1 MRALRKP
8 AAMYGITRAASGK
21 GWKVGLKRAG
31 VALDTQFS
39 FALHGGEE
47 AALLCAQA
55 WRDEMVKKHPPP
67 SRRQLAERLISS
79 NKSGIAG
86 VSCQRDPKGKPTGWV
101 AQTRIAGGGKSA
113 RKYFSAAQHGAAE
126 AKLLAIAE
134 RQKQLEQMTGLQ
146 RVHPSEP
153 AIRTAPLRETG
164 PLPERLDP
172 AVMVRTTNSSGVV
185 GVTLHKNAN
194 GQPVRWKVQT
204 FIGDTRRVETF
215 SIKVFGFEGAK
226 ALAIA
231 ARQKHL
237 EMRAQL
243 QCMQKPSAR

>member
-21 GWKVGLKRAG
+21 GWKVGLKRDG

-39 FALHGGEE
+39 FGLHGGEE
-47 AALLCAQA
+47 AALLRAQA

-67 SRRQLAERLISS
+67 PRRKLAERLISS
-79 NKSGIAG
+79 NKTGIAG
-86 VSCQRDPKGKPTGWV
+86 VSCKLDPNGEPMAWI
-101 AQTRIAGGGKSA
+101 AQTRIAHGQSA
-113 RKYFSAAQHGAAE
+113 RKFFSVKRYGAAE

-146 RVHPSEP
+146 RVHPSEA
-153 AIRTAPLRETG
+153 AIRKAPLRETG

-204 FIGDTRRVETF
+204 YIGDTRRVETF
-215 SIKVFGFEGAK
+215 SIKVFGFEQAK

-231 ARQKHL
+231 VRQEHL

-243 QCMQKPSAR
+243 QRVRKPSAR